1 MGSIFG
7 NGNVI
12 KNQNKKTSAESNSRW
27 KIGMRPPHRVAWL
40 RDTPFFVAW
49 NRENPFLLREFVK
62 WHPCVMRERQR
73 FHAWIRENVFFLREC
88 VKRPACVMHE
98 SPKVSTLKSHNAG
111 LLNTEVI
118 YLKKQPLLDSVT
130 LVWRSLVT
138 TLYELSTN
146 AHIYIFLERTWYYFW
161 MILPHVVS
169 VFRLLIPSPKHVGST
184 FSYKWKS

>member
-1 MGSIFG
+1 MIAWNAFFRCVKS
-7 NGNVI
+7 
-12 KNQNKKTSAESNSRW
+12 W
-27 KIGMRPPHRVAWL
+27 K
-40 RDTPFFVAW
+40 PFFCCVNSWNDIHAW
-49 NRENPFLLREFVK
+49 CVKSKNFMREFVK
-62 WHPCVMRERQR
+62 TH
-73 FHAWIRENVFFLREC
+73 FFLREC
-88 VKRPACVMHE
+88 VKRPACVMRE

-118 YLKKQPLLDSVT
+118 YLKKQLLLDSVT

-146 AHIYIFLERTWYYFW
+146 AHIFLFLERTWYYFW
-161 MILPHVVS
+161 MILPHVVL